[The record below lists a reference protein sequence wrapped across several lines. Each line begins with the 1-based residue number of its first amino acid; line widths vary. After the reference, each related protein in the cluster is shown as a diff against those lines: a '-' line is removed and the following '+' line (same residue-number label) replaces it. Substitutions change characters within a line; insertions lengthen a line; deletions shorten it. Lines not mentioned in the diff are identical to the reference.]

1 MTIHADIL
9 AGTDELTA
17 LRHAIHENPELGMKE
32 VETSRLVAQKLQ
44 DWGVEFTT
52 GIGNTGIVATIK
64 GDIPGERMIGLR
76 ADMDALPIHEQTNLP
91 YASKTPG
98 IMHACGH
105 DGHTTMLLGAARH
118 LVKHRDFAGTAVLI
132 FQPAEEGAGGAR
144 AMVADGLF
152 EKFPCS
158 SIYAMHNF
166 PGLDTGKI
174 TTRRGPITANCD
186 RWSVEFIGTGGHGGG
201 TPHQATDVT
210 VAAGHFLLGVQTI
223 VSRNVSPRETAVI
236 SVGFVQ
242 GGAEKSPN
250 VMPAGF
256 RIGGICRSFTSGV
269 RETLKHRIDHLA
281 ATSAALQHCEARVD
295 YYQTGWAV
303 NNSAGQYACALNA
316 AKATVGDAQ
325 VDGDGAPTTGG
336 EDFGE
341 MAQVVNAC
349 MILIGNGGDGV
360 EKAPRLHTP
369 EYDFNDEIIPKGVAY
384 WVNVVQEELGSGA

>member
-1 MTIHADIL
+1 MTIHTDIL
-9 AGTDELTA
+9 ASFDELA
-17 LRHAIHENPELGMKE
+17 AVRHAIHENPELGMKE
-32 VETSRLVAQKLQ
+32 VETSKLVAQKLRE
-44 DWGVEFTT
+44 WGVEFTT

-64 GDIPGERMIGLR
+64 GDLPGERMIGLR

-91 YASKTPG
+91 YASKNPG

-105 DGHTTMLLGAARH
+105 DGHTTMLLGAAKY

-166 PGLDTGKI
+166 PGIETGKI
-174 TTRRGPITANCD
+174 ALRQGPITANCD
-186 RWSVEFIGTGGHGGG
+186 RWSVEFVGTGGHGGG
-201 TPHQATDVT
+201 TPHQATDAT

-223 VSRNVSPRETAVI
+223 VSRNISARETAVI

-242 GGAEKSPN
+242 GGAEENPN
-250 VMPAGF
+250 VMPASLK
-256 RIGGICRSFTSGV
+256 IAGICRSFTTEA
-269 RETLKHRIDHLA
+269 RNILKERLEHLA
-281 ATSAALQHCEARVD
+281 KTSAAMQHCEANIH
-295 YYQTGWAV
+295 YHQTGWAV
-303 NNSAGQYACALNA
+303 NNSAKQYAHALNA

-325 VDGDGAPTTGG
+325 VDDDVPATTGG

-341 MAQVVNAC
+341 MAQVVDAC
-349 MILIGNGGDGV
+349 MVLIGNGADGL
-360 EKAPRLHTP
+360 EKSPRLHTP
-369 EYDFNDEIIPKGVAY
+369 CYNFNDEILPKGVAY
-384 WVNVVQEELGSGA
+384 WVNVVKQELRA